1 MFHTVEGHVTT
12 QLFIPCFWICLSNQ
26 ILIIPYDH
34 VPCRSMH
41 FTLLLQTT
49 YVYIHA
55 PVINIIVEICM
66 YICLV
71 FHEYEAQTLL
81 PIKWVAFLFE
91 VGSQEK
97 KKASVKTTHCVFK
110 LWAHSYWPAVKT
122 PEVKQHWEVTDIYCN
137 SMGPLVRVYSQHHDW
152 WCLIFSAAFHLP
164 WPGSS
169 GMQQVQ
175 HDRRNSSSTHIFCK
189 CK

>member
-1 MFHTVEGHVTT
+1 MPLYAFHAAPANNICIH
-12 QLFIPCFWICLSNQ
+12 PCTSNQ
-26 ILIIPYDH
+26 HYSGNL
-34 VPCRSMH
+34 
-41 FTLLLQTT
+41 
-49 YVYIHA
+49 YVY
-55 PVINIIVEICM
+55 
-66 YICLV
+66 L
-71 FHEYEAQTLL
+71 FSFL
-81 PIKWVAFLFE
+81 WVWSPNFTPHKASCFPFWSG
-91 VGSQEK
+91 VPRK